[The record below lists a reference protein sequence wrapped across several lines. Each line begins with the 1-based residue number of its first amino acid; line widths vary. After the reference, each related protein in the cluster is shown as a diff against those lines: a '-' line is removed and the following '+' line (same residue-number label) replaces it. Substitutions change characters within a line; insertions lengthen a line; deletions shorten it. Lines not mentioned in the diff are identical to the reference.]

1 MNYKEQTMTRYI
13 LLLAAAIMLA
23 SCSHKK
29 PEQDNTEQAET
40 DTSLVKLTPLQI
52 KNAGIQIGNPVVT
65 QASGIL
71 KLQGS
76 IDVPPQSTV
85 SVSFPLG
92 GYLKRTDLLPGVHV
106 RRGQVLGVLED
117 MQYIQLQQDYLSAKE
132 RELFAET
139 EYKRQFELNASKAS
153 SDKVLQQARTE
164 METQRISMRSLA
176 QKLELIGL
184 NPRHLSSTSISKS
197 VNILSPIDGFVS
209 KVNVNIGKYTS
220 PTDVLF
226 ELVNPKDI
234 HLALN
239 VFEKDVNQ
247 LSIGQQVITYTTA
260 HPEIKY
266 DAEIILISKNLN
278 EDRMANVH
286 CHFEKFDASL
296 LPGMFMNAEVKIN
309 NQTALAVAEQ
319 AVVKWQNKNYV
330 FTDQGKNTFRMAPV
344 TIGNLNDGQQQ
355 ISGQSITA
363 NTKLVTQNAYALLM
377 KLKNNAEEE

>member
-1 MNYKEQTMTRYI
+1 MTRYI
-13 LLLAAAIMLA
+13 LLLAAAVTLA

-29 PEQDNTEQAET
+29 PEQESTEQAET
-40 DTSLVKLTPLQI
+40 DTLLVKLTSLQI
-52 KNAGIQIGNPVVT
+52 KNAGIQVGTPVLT

-139 EYKRQFELNASKAS
+139 EYKRQLELNASKAS

-164 METQRISMRSLA
+164 MQTQRITMQSLA
-176 QKLELIGL
+176 QKLELIGI
-184 NPRHLSSTSISKS
+184 NPRHLSSNNISKS

-247 LSIGQQVITYTTA
+247 LSVGQRVITYTTA
-260 HPEIKY
+260 HPEMKY
-266 DAEIILISKNLN
+266 EAEIILISKNLN

-296 LPGMFMNAEVKIN
+296 LPGMFMNAEVQVN
-309 NQTALAVAEQ
+309 NQTALTVTEQ
-319 AVVKWQNKNYV
+319 AVVKWQNKYYV
-330 FTDQGKNTFRMAPV
+330 FTDQGHNTFRMVPV
-344 TIGNLNDGQQQ
+344 TTGNQNNRQQQ

-377 KLKNNAEEE
+377 KMKNNAEEE

>member
-1 MNYKEQTMTRYI
+1 MTRYI
-13 LLLAAAIMLA
+13 LLLTAAVMLA
-23 SCSHKK
+23 SCSHNKT
-29 PEQDNTEQAET
+29 EQENNEQAET

-52 KNAGIQIGNPVVT
+52 KNADIQVGTPVVT

-106 RRGQVLGVLED
+106 RKGQVLGVLED

-132 RELFAET
+132 KEIFAET
-139 EYKRQFELNASKAS
+139 EYKRQSELNASKAS
-153 SDKVLQQARTE
+153 SDKVLQQALTE
-164 METQRISMRSLA
+164 METQRITMRSLA
-176 QKLELIGL
+176 QKLELIGI
-184 NPRHLSSTSISKS
+184 NPRRLSSTSISKS

-247 LSIGQQVITYTTA
+247 LSIGQRVITYTTA
-260 HPEIKY
+260 HPEVKY
-266 DAEIILISKNLN
+266 EAEIILISKNLN
-278 EDRMANVH
+278 EDRVANVH

-296 LPGMFMNAEVKIN
+296 LPGMFMNADVKIN

-319 AVVKWQNKNYV
+319 AVVKWQNKYYV
-330 FTDQGKNTFRMAPV
+330 FTDQGQNTFRMVPV
-344 TIGNLNDGQQQ
+344 TIGNLNGGQQQ
-355 ISGQSITA
+355 ITAQSITA
-363 NTKLVTQNAYALLM
+363 NTKLVTHNAYALLM
-377 KLKNNAEEE
+377 KMKNNAEEE

>member
-1 MNYKEQTMTRYI
+1 MTRYI
-13 LLLAAAIMLA
+13 LLLTAAVMLA
-23 SCSHKK
+23 SCSHNKT
-29 PEQDNTEQAET
+29 EQENNEQAET

-52 KNAGIQIGNPVVT
+52 KNADIQVGIPVVT

-106 RRGQVLGVLED
+106 RKGQVLGVLED

-132 RELFAET
+132 KEIFAET
-139 EYKRQFELNASKAS
+139 EYKRQSELNASKAS

-164 METQRISMRSLA
+164 METQRINMRSLA
-176 QKLELIGL
+176 QKLELIGI

-247 LSIGQQVITYTTA
+247 LSIGQRVITYTTA

-266 DAEIILISKNLN
+266 EAEIILISKNLN

-296 LPGMFMNAEVKIN
+296 LPGMFMNADVKIN

-319 AVVKWQNKNYV
+319 AVVKWQNKYYV
-330 FTDQGKNTFRMAPV
+330 FTDQGQNTFRMVPV
-344 TIGNLNDGQQQ
+344 TIGNLNGGQQQ
-355 ISGQSITA
+355 ITAQSITA
-363 NTKLVTQNAYALLM
+363 NTKLVTHNAYALLM
-377 KLKNNAEEE
+377 KMKNNAEEE

>member
-1 MNYKEQTMTRYI
+1 MTRYI
-13 LLLAAAIMLA
+13 LLLAAVVMLA

-29 PEQDNTEQAET
+29 TEQENNEQAET

-52 KNAGIQIGNPVVT
+52 KNADIQVGTPVIT

-106 RRGQVLGVLED
+106 RKGQVLGVLED

-132 RELFAET
+132 KEIFAET
-139 EYKRQFELNASKAS
+139 EYRRQSELNASKAS

-164 METQRISMRSLA
+164 METQRITMRSLA
-176 QKLELIGL
+176 QKLELIGI

-247 LSIGQQVITYTTA
+247 LSIGQRVITYTTA
-260 HPEIKY
+260 HPEVKY
-266 DAEIILISKNLN
+266 EAEIILISKNLN

-296 LPGMFMNAEVKIN
+296 LPGMFMNADVKIN

-319 AVVKWQNKNYV
+319 AVVKWQNKYYV
-330 FTDQGKNTFRMAPV
+330 FTDQGQNTFRMVPV

-355 ISGQSITA
+355 ITAQSITA
-363 NTKLVTQNAYALLM
+363 NTKLVTHNAYALLM
-377 KLKNNAEEE
+377 KMKNNAEEE

>member
-1 MNYKEQTMTRYI
+1 MTRYI
-13 LLLAAAIMLA
+13 LLLATAIILA

-29 PEQDNTEQAET
+29 AEQESAAQEAET

-52 KNAGIQIGNPVVT
+52 KNAGIQIGTPVVT

-106 RRGQVLGVLED
+106 RKGQILAVLED

-132 RELFAET
+132 RELFTET
-139 EYKRQFELNASKAS
+139 EYKRQLELNASKAS

-164 METQRISMRSLA
+164 METQRITMRSLA
-176 QKLELIGL
+176 QKLELIGI
-184 NPRHLSSTSISKS
+184 NPRRLSSTSISKS

-239 VFEKDVNQ
+239 VFEKDVNL
-247 LSIGQQVITYTTA
+247 LSIGQRVITYTTTR
-260 HPEIKY
+260 PEIIY
-266 DAEIILISKNLN
+266 EAEIILISKNLN

-296 LPGMFMNAEVKIN
+296 LPGMFMNAEVKVN

-319 AVVKWQNKNYV
+319 AIVKWQNNYFV
-330 FTDQGKNTFRMAPV
+330 FTDQGQNTFRMAPV
-344 TIGNLNDGQQQ
+344 TMGNLNNGQQQ

-363 NTKLVTQNAYALLM
+363 STKLVTQNAYALLM
-377 KLKNNAEEE
+377 KMKNNAEEE